1 MSRALAVLSLLLLLA
16 GAACAKRASEEAT
29 EEAVGDQAA
38 SGVANAPEPPPPPP
52 APERAFDK
60 QAGADA
66 AQQAAPLTPLS
77 RKLIKTVDI
86 QMLVADTAKAA
97 REAQLLAVSLGG
109 YVANMTAQR
118 QNGLLHYSITLR
130 VPVER
135 LDAALERIRRLGEQ
149 IERESVRSEDVT
161 EQFVDLEARLTT
173 LRATERELLELLSEA
188 RERGQK
194 LEDVMAVYRELTEI
208 RTSIEQIQGQLK
220 ALTTLTTLSTINLEL
235 LPAEAGK
242 PLVEEW
248 RPAETIRASARA
260 LVKLLQALVDLAIW
274 LLMTVLPVVVLLA
287 LLIWALLRLRRRFRR
302 PPATPS

>member
-1 MSRALAVLSLLLLLA
+1 MSRALSLLLLLLLLLA
-16 GAACAKRASEEAT
+16 GAACAKRAADQAADGASEEA
-29 EEAVGDQAA
+29 A
-38 SGVANAPEPPPPPP
+38 SDLASAPPPPP
-52 APERAFDK
+52 APARAFDK

-66 AQQAAPLTPLS
+66 AQQAAPLAPTS

-135 LDAALERIRRLGEQ
+135 LDAA
-149 IERESVRSEDVT
+149 
-161 EQFVDLEARLTT
+161 
-173 LRATERELLELLSEA
+173 

-194 LEDVMAVYRELTEI
+194 
-208 RTSIEQIQGQLK
+208 
-220 ALTTLTTLSTINLEL
+220 
-235 LPAEAGK
+235 
-242 PLVEEW
+242 
-248 RPAETIRASARA
+248 
-260 LVKLLQALVDLAIW
+260 
-274 LLMTVLPVVVLLA
+274 
-287 LLIWALLRLRRRFRR
+287 R

>member
-16 GAACAKRASEEAT
+16 GAACARKAA

-38 SGVANAPEPPPPPP
+38 SGVAVPEPPPAPR
-52 APERAFDK
+52 PERAFDK

-66 AQQAAPLTPLS
+66 AQQAAPSPAATS

-97 REAQLLAVSLGG
+97 REAQLLATSLGG

-274 LLMTVLPVVVLLA
+274 LLVTVLPVVVLLA
-287 LLIWALLRLRRRFRR
+287 LLIWVLLRLRRRFRR

>member
-1 MSRALAVLSLLLLLA
+1 MSRALSLLPVLLLLA
-16 GAACAKRASEEAT
+16 CAGCARKAAD
-29 EEAVGDQAA
+29 EAVGEQAA
-38 SGVANAPEPPPPPP
+38 SDVAASPEPAAPP
-52 APERAFDK
+52 APGRAFDQ

-66 AQQAAPLTPLS
+66 AQRAAPSPALTA

-86 QMLVADTAKAA
+86 QMLVADTARAA
-97 REAQLLAVSLGG
+97 REAQLLAASLGG
-109 YVANMTAQR
+109 YVANSTLQR
-118 QNGLLHYSITLR
+118 QNGLLHYTITLR

-161 EQFVDLEARLTT
+161 EQFIDLEARLTT

-248 RPAETIRASARA
+248 RPAETLRASARA

-274 LLMTVLPVVVLLA
+274 LVVTALPVVALLA

>member
-1 MSRALAVLSLLLLLA
+1 MSRALALLPVLLLLA
-16 GAACAKRASEEAT
+16 CAGCAKKAADEAAYT
-29 EEAVGDQAA
+29 GSGGLA
-38 SGVANAPEPPPPPP
+38 SGMGDVPESPPPP
-52 APERAFDK
+52 APARALDK

-66 AQQAAPLTPLS
+66 AQQAAPSSAAAS

-86 QMLVADTAKAA
+86 QMLVADTTRAA
-97 REAQLLAVSLGG
+97 REAELLAASLGG
-109 YVANMTAQR
+109 YVANSTLQR
-118 QNGLLHYSITLR
+118 QNDLLHYSITLR

-208 RTSIEQIQGQLK
+208 RTSVEQIQGQLK

-248 RPAETIRASARA
+248 RPAETVRASARA

-274 LLMTVLPVVVLLA
+274 LTVTVLPVVALLA

-302 PPATPS
+302 PPATPA

>member
-1 MSRALAVLSLLLLLA
+1 MSRALSLLPVLLLLA
-16 GAACAKRASEEAT
+16 CAGCAKKAADEA
-29 EEAVGDQAA
+29 AVTAGNEAA
-38 SGVANAPEPPPPPP
+38 SGVAAEPAPPP
-52 APERAFDK
+52 APGRAFDK

-66 AQQAAPLTPLS
+66 AQQSAPSAVAA

-86 QMLVADTAKAA
+86 QMLVADTTRAA
-97 REAQLLAVSLGG
+97 REAERLAASLGG

-118 QNGLLHYSITLR
+118 QNGLLHYTITLR

-161 EQFVDLEARLTT
+161 EQFIDLEARLTT

-248 RPAETIRASARA
+248 RPAETLRASARA

-274 LLMTVLPVVVLLA
+274 LVVTALPVVALLA

>member
-16 GAACAKRASEEAT
+16 GAACAREAAEEAA
-29 EEAVGDQAA
+29 EVPADQAA
-38 SGVANAPEPPPPPP
+38 SGVANAPEPPPL
-52 APERAFDK
+52 APERGFDK

-66 AQQAAPLTPLS
+66 AQQAAPVAPLS

-135 LDAALERIRRLGEQ
+135 LDAALERVRRLGEQ

-173 LRATERELLELLSEA
+173 LRATEHELLELLSEA

-274 LLMTVLPVVVLLA
+274 LLVTVVPVVVLLA
-287 LLIWALLRLRRRFRR
+287 LLIWVLLRLRRRFRR

>member
-16 GAACAKRASEEAT
+16 CAACAKRAAEEAA

-38 SGVANAPEPPPPPP
+38 SGVANAPEPPPPP

-66 AQQAAPLTPLS
+66 AQQAAPLAPLS

-161 EQFVDLEARLTT
+161 EQFVDLGARLTT

-194 LEDVMAVYRELTEI
+194 LEDVMAVYRQLTEI

-220 ALTTLTTLSTINLEL
+220 VLTTLTTLSTINLEL

-248 RPAETIRASARA
+248 RPAETLRASARA

-274 LLMTVLPVVVLLA
+274 LLVTVLPVVALLA